1 MSYRISRNIEASLI
15 DWLAEELDDAGW
27 VGIRVEKS
35 FSEVYKGTLPC
46 ICINSLEIRP
56 QKLEIGSKT
65 NLKYFTV
72 NIRIFATS
80 DGNRLDL
87 SDFILDLLEDDINY
101 YTYTITNGEVASK
114 VIAGR
119 IILTKWLDNRKEL
132 INTLNTELEKED
144 RYRHLL
150 SIECIVAED

>member
-1 MSYRISRNIEASLI
+1 MYRISRNIEASLI
-15 DWLAEELDDAGW
+15 DWLTEELDDAGW

-35 FSEVYKGTLPC
+35 FAEVYKGTLPC

-114 VIAGR
+114 ILTGR
-119 IILTKWLDNRKEL
+119 IAVIRWIDNRKEL
-132 INTLNTELEKED
+132 TNTENLEKED